1 MLLLCL
7 EKEMKGVE
15 PKEHHPHSEAWWW
28 GYYAVEMLQCV
39 WNCESCHDEQSHEER
54 RT

>member
-28 GYYAVEMLQCV
+28 EYHAVEMLQCV
-39 WNCESCHDEQSHEER
+39 WNCESCHDEQSHEKR